1 MGFFSKKKKDELVLV
16 FDIGSS
22 SVGGAFFM
30 MKENGSPEIIY
41 SFRESIIVLEELEIN
56 SFLTNTLK
64 ALKIVVA
71 QMCLKGIGKPE
82 KIFCVLS
89 LPWFHPETRI
99 IKYSKDESFVFNH
112 KLVNSL
118 IEKEVESVVKSYNQD
133 VKNQTIIPI
142 EMKTMGVSLNGYEIE
157 NPENQKAKE
166 LELFT
171 FYSLSEKDFLDKVE
185 EEIQKHFHYK
195 TIKFSSFLISS
206 FTVARDMFVNYDRF
220 LLINIGGELTEL
232 SLIKKQ
238 KIKDNLSF
246 PMGCNFI
253 LRGLAKNLN
262 LDIKEARNYLL
273 MYKDNHLSDKANPK
287 IEENINI
294 LKNEWLKNFQNSLNN
309 LSGDVSLPATVFIT
323 VDQDLAPFFSE
334 IIKGD
339 QLNQYSLTE
348 DKFKIIFLSTEAL
361 HGIVTFRNNDF
372 KKDSLL
378 IIESIYINRFFNK

>member
-22 SVGGAFFM
+22 SVGASFFM
-30 MKENGSPEIIY
+30 MRENSSPEIIY
-41 SFRESIIVLEELEIN
+41 THREAIVVIENLELD
-56 SFLTNTLK
+56 SFLNNTLK
-64 ALKIVVA
+64 ALRIVVA
-71 QMCLKGIGKPE
+71 KMCLAGIGKPE
-82 KIFCVLS
+82 KIFCTLS

-99 IKYSKDESFVFNH
+99 IKYSQEEPFIFSN

-118 IEKEVESVVKSYNQD
+118 IEKEVESLIKTYNKD
-133 VKNQTIIPI
+133 VNNQTVIPI
-142 EMKTMGVSLNGYEIE
+142 EMKTMGISLNGYETKD
-157 NPENQKAKE
+157 PENKKAKE
-166 LELFT
+166 LEIFT
-171 FYSLSEKDFLDKVE
+171 FFSLSEKDFLDKIE

-195 TIKFSSFLISS
+195 SIKFSSFLINS

-220 LLINIGGELTEL
+220 LLVNIGGELTEL
-232 SLIKKQ
+232 SLVKKE

-246 PMGCNFI
+246 PMGCNFM
-253 LRGLAKNLN
+253 LRNLAKNLN
-262 LDIKEARNYLL
+262 LDIKQAHNYLL
-273 MYKDNHLSDKANPK
+273 MYKDNHLINQADPK

-294 LKNEWLKNFQNSLNN
+294 FKNEWLQSFQQSLNN
-309 LSGDVSLPATVFIT
+309 LSNDISLPSIVFIT
-323 VDQDLAPFFSE
+323 VDQDLASFFSE

-361 HGIVTFRNNDF
+361 HGIVTFKNNEI

-378 IIESIYINRFFNK
+378 IIESIYINRFLNK